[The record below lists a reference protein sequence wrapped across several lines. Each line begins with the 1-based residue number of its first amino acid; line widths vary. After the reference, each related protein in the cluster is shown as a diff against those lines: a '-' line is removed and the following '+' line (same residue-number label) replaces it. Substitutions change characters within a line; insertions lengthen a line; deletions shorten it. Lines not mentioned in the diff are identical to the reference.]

1 MSTEGELRSAWQTPG
16 PEGSDV
22 PPIEFF
28 RLKDGEQASIRIVGS
43 GRPKD
48 VFKHKFTIEG
58 KTYQA
63 TCPGKSAGC
72 PACAAGHKLSHANAV
87 TVLDRRDSRVRF
99 WEFSNEKKRD
109 IAALVEH
116 KDYGDPRNY
125 DLVVSRRGKG
135 LTDTRYTLFPSPNR
149 TPLTEAEQALLI
161 PNLDEYYKP
170 NPERLEALLRGE
182 VPKRKERETTGETPT
197 STTPTPPTTN
207 PLEDEGASI
216 V

>member
-1 MSTEGELRSAWQTPG
+1 MTTEGELRSAWQTPDA
-16 PEGSDV
+16 ERSDA

-28 RLKDGEQASIRIVGS
+28 HLKDGEQASIRIVGS

-48 VFKHKFTIEG
+48 VFKHKFTIEN
-58 KTYQA
+58 KTYRPN
-63 TCPGKSAGC
+63 CPGKSAGC

-87 TVLDRRDSRVRF
+87 TVLDRRDSRIKI

-116 KDYGDPRNY
+116 KDYGDPRTY

-149 TPLTEAEQALLI
+149 APLSEAEQALMIPDLDEFYT
-161 PNLDEYYKP
+161 PNL
-170 NPERLEALLRGE
+170 ERLEALLRGE
-182 VPKRKERETTGETPT
+182 VPKRKEREATSETPT
-197 STTPTPPTTN
+197 SATPTPPTAN

>member
-1 MSTEGELRSAWQTPG
+1 MSTEGELRSAWQTPST
-16 PEGSDV
+16 ERSDA
-22 PPIEFF
+22 PPMEFF
-28 RLKDGEQASIRIVGS
+28 RLKDGEQASIRIVGA

-48 VFKHKFTIEG
+48 VFKHKFTIEA
-58 KTYQA
+58 KTCYA

-72 PACAAGHKLSHANAV
+72 PACAAGHKLSHANAI
-87 TVLDRRDSRVRF
+87 TVLDRRDSHIKV

-116 KDYGDPRNY
+116 KDYGDPRTY
-125 DLVVSRRGKG
+125 DLVVARRGKG

-149 TPLTEAEQALLI
+149 APLSDAEQALLI

-182 VPKRKERETTGETPT
+182 VPKRKEREATGETT
-197 STTPTPPTTN
+197 VGTTPIPPTEN
-207 PLEDEGASI
+207 PLEDAGASI

>member
-1 MSTEGELRSAWQTPG
+1 MSTEGELRSAWQTPDA
-16 PEGSDV
+16 ERSDA

-48 VFKHKFTIEG
+48 IFKHKFTIEG
-58 KTYQA
+58 KTYHA
-63 TCPGKSAGC
+63 TCPGKSAAC
-72 PACAAGHKLSHANAV
+72 PACVAGHKLSHANV
-87 TVLDRRDSRVRF
+87 ITVLDRRDSRIKF

-116 KDYGDPRNY
+116 KEYGDPRNY

-149 TPLTEAEQALLI
+149 TPLSEAEQALLI
-161 PNLDEYYKP
+161 PDLDEYYKP
-170 NPERLEALLRGE
+170 NPERLETLLRGE
-182 VPKRKERETTGETPT
+182 VPKRREREAADTTPT
-197 STTPTPPTTN
+197 STTPAPPTSN
-207 PLEDEGASI
+207 PLEDDGASI